1 MVLDGAEGTGP
12 GRRRWWFRHWRSW
25 SPTSPADS
33 ALNNVAKSDVS
44 MLWHPDTQHRW
55 PRLQDVAVQSHVQSK
70 LSWLY
75 PFKCLQGLNDPQVL
89 SGRSSAVHAAT
100 F

>member
-1 MVLDGAEGTGP
+1 MVLKERVQAGGGGGSDTGGRGAQHHLPTLLSIMWP
-12 GRRRWWFRHWRSW
+12 SL
-25 SPTSPADS
+25 TSPCCGILTHSTAG
-33 ALNNVAKSDVS
+33 
-44 MLWHPDTQHRW
+44 